1 MMRDELI
8 WIDGWLIEWARWM
21 RADHAEIN
29 SMCGLKPSSVGF
41 LTGGASS
48 ADTFDHMVEQADL
61 TTIEIIDTCVRA
73 LDGQHYGALHNQYL
87 GGVWRHRGDPLAVLE
102 AAMRKVE
109 AMARAKGVV

>member
-1 MMRDELI
+1 MRDELI

-29 SMCGLKPSSVGF
+29 SMCGFKPSSAGF
-41 LTGGASS
+41 SSGGMSS

-61 TTIEIIDTCVRA
+61 MTIEIIDTCVRA